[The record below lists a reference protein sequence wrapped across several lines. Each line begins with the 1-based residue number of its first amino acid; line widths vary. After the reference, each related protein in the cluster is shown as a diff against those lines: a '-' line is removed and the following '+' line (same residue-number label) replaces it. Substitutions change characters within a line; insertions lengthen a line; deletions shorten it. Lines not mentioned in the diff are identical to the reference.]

1 MSNDS
6 DADYVNS
13 DCSIPIPAKRS
24 EVARNTLVEII
35 GIFAPALVEYVE
47 DFLDDYLPVR
57 YGTQEEDER
66 VMPIIISDDEDEV
79 QVVTKPVERPQIER
93 DDEVYPRKRTRLAPD
108 DSSRRASASSSRIT
122 RASHTKTVA
131 PSATLTTPDTD
142 PDPTINA
149 DSATQDPPN
158 NHAPT
163 TEEITSTKPK
173 TQKSKT
179 RAKKTTEP
187 PSDTALDPARVDS
200 ASGVIS
206 DLVAQFL
213 AKEKGL
219 HGLKDSY
226 VASLDQL
233 LEKQMSC
240 WGAQKAVVE
249 AQKDA
254 FIAQKEA
261 AEAQKEAAD
270 ASKAAEEVRLKTL
283 TYAKENK
290 IPLQPATSAPKPVD
304 HRPVMQPMQPP
315 QPMVQY
321 GFPHN
326 VPMQYQ
332 YSVAPDTNQYAYQQ
346 APNMSVS
353 APPPA

>member
-1 MSNDS
+1 
-6 DADYVNS
+6 
-13 DCSIPIPAKRS
+13 
-24 EVARNTLVEII
+24 
-35 GIFAPALVEYVE
+35 
-47 DFLDDYLPVR
+47 
-57 YGTQEEDER
+57 
-66 VMPIIISDDEDEV
+66 MPIIISDDEDEV

-158 NHAPT
+158 NSAVADAPT
-163 TEEITSTKPK
+163 TEEVTSTKPK

-219 HGLKDSY
+219 HDLKDSY

-233 LEKQMSC
+233 LEKQKSC
-240 WGAQKAVVE
+240 WSAQKAVVE

-270 ASKAAEEVRLKTL
+270 ASKAVEEARLKTL

-290 IPLQPATSAPKPVD
+290 IRTIFLFL
-304 HRPVMQPMQPP
+304 H
-315 QPMVQY
+315 
-321 GFPHN
+321 
-326 VPMQYQ
+326 
-332 YSVAPDTNQYAYQQ
+332 
-346 APNMSVS
+346 
-353 APPPA
+353 